1 MSATTEK
8 PAAISKKV
16 HSLHHVNVPV
26 SDRERTLDF
35 YGKVFGMKLVT
46 PPSDPNYR
54 PPNPNGLYLTSEDE
68 NFDLHFNVVGD
79 DHERI
84 ARVATGMHF
93 AFEVDDFEGFVAHLE
108 SCGIEPNKRTAT
120 AATRNA
126 GFAGQSVTASF
137 RDPDGYLLEVM
148 HHFNRAW

>member
-1 MSATTEK
+1 MSTTTDNS
-8 PAAISKKV
+8 PAVSAKV

-26 SDRERTLDF
+26 SSREQTIDW

-54 PPNPNGLYLTSEDE
+54 PPNPNGLYLTSADE
-68 NFDLHFNVVGD
+68 NFDLHFNVVGED
-79 DHERI
+79 TERI
-84 ARVATGMHF
+84 ARVASGMHF
-93 AFEVDDFEGFVAHLE
+93 AFEVEDFEGFVAHLE
-108 SCGIEPNKRTAT
+108 ELGIEHNKRGGT

-137 RDPDGYLLEVM
+137 RDPDGYLVEVM
-148 HHFNRAW
+148 YHYNRTW